1 MFGEY
6 LIKVVKKKEIRERE
20 GDGCIE
26 GFKVNKV
33 GVGRMG
39 GMIMMV
45 GIVIGWVLLG
55 KLDKM

>member
-1 MFGEY
+1 M
-6 LIKVVKKKEIRERE
+6 INVVKKKEIRERE

-39 GMIMMV
+39 GMIMIV
-45 GIVIGWVLLG
+45 GIVIGWVVLG